1 MNRIAIFVLISI
13 MMLSA
18 SLLARTIEVSI
29 SQVAVITPGDEEP
42 DQTLGPR
49 VCLKFSL
56 PNAVD
61 GKEIG
66 YADLVMTIGQIRM
79 PEDSILIFEAFLLT
93 SNWDENVDWDG
104 FSTPGGDID
113 SNYYAVCSFKPGID
127 NEMSLDIT
135 GMAGRW
141 NLEDSENYG
150 LILIPRDIVFNSF
163 RMFRFNADRLRNMV
177 SLKITIPGREE

>member
-13 MMLSA
+13 LMLSA
-18 SLLARTIEVSI
+18 SLLARTIDVAV

-49 VCLKFSL
+49 VCLKFNL
-56 PNAVD
+56 PDAVD

-66 YADLVMTIGQIRM
+66 YADLAMTIGQISM

-93 SNWDENVDWDG
+93 SNWNENVEWDG

-135 GMAGRW
+135 EMVGRW
-141 NLEDSENYG
+141 NMENSDNYG
-150 LILIPRDIVFNSF
+150 LIFIPRNTEFNSF
-163 RMFRFNADRLRNMV
+163 RMFRFNADQLRNMV